1 MSAVPAPQVR
11 LLGAAIA
18 PHDTAERRAQYLA
31 GDFPRAELV
40 KDLDKRYRWD
50 LYWLVR
56 PTLDT
61 ALTDVLGWSND
72 ACLDTALRK
81 CVPALPTPKLDP
93 ARYYVDAGTTQV
105 SPTGRRV
112 IAEMTVPARRYRIR

>member
-11 LLGAAIA
+11 QLAAAIA

-31 GDFPRAELV
+31 GDFDRADRV

-56 PTLDT
+56 PTLATD
-61 ALTDVLGWSND
+61 LTDVLGWSND
-72 ACLDTALRK
+72 ACLDTALRR
-81 CVPALPTPKLDP
+81 CVPPLAP
-93 ARYYVDAGTTQV
+93 